1 MEKVK
6 FGGSPGKGRARAKVQ
21 RGKKGLLGRGVTWQE
36 YGRMKEPC
44 LGPTAGSLRALLKE
58 ASGSHGG
65 CVLLLDKMMEPWG
78 LELQGGVRISQ
89 EHPRASAQG
98 EPAPH

>member
-6 FGGSPGKGRARAKVQ
+6 LGGIPGKGRARAKVQ

-65 CVLLLDKMMEPWG
+65 FVLLLDKMMEPWG

>member
-1 MEKVK
+1 MK
-6 FGGSPGKGRARAKVQ
+6 FGGIPGRGRARAKVQ

-36 YGRMKEPC
+36 YEKMKEPS

-58 ASGSHGG
+58 AFGSHDGF
-65 CVLLLDKMMEPWG
+65 VLPQYKRMESWG